1 MLYQHELA
9 TRKPIVPVAHF
20 YQTSTFDVKGQS
32 NFPKQLDN
40 IPEEA
45 EANEDS
51 RNTQDQVTQRNEK
64 LEDSFNKYEDQLELS
79 DLEDVAC
86 FKNKEELAA
95 TGENLIKKQIEAQTK
110 EQNQAME

>member
-1 MLYQHELA
+1 M
-9 TRKPIVPVAHF
+9 
-20 YQTSTFDVKGQS
+20 
-32 NFPKQLDN
+32 
-40 IPEEA
+40 
-45 EANEDS
+45 
-51 RNTQDQVTQRNEK
+51 TQRNEK

-110 EQNQAME
+110 E